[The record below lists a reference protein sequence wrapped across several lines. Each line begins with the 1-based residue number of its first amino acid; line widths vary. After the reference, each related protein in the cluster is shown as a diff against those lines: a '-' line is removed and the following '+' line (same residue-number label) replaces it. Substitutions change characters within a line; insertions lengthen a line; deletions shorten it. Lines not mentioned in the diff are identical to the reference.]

1 MAEEIAAST
10 APTPR
15 QRKRVKV
22 IGALVTTALVIAYV
36 AVLLTYQ
43 RSLSGE
49 FAEPEAP
56 ASALAIEIVPTQVL
70 PVERQVRASLLL
82 FPSGEF
88 LDAEGRLKES
98 VTVVVSPTVANT
110 EILFPAGRIPSPK
123 ELVLPVS
130 GLVQAYPF
138 DTYDYRASVQAHVT
152 QNGEEVPIPVDVGS
166 FFRLAGWSLDADQDV
181 SGAVFR
187 ATASGTIARDFSTIG
202 IALLLLALMVI
213 IAGLVVR
220 VVRSVAANRMEL
232 NLFVASWITALLFA
246 LLPLRNSLPGSPP
259 LGSWIDIL
267 MYFWVV
273 AVVMVSL
280 AFVTGLLL
288 ARAKKPSES
297 TSD

>member
-1 MAEEIAAST
+1 M
-10 APTPR
+10 
-15 QRKRVKV
+15 
-22 IGALVTTALVIAYV
+22 IGGLVTAALVIAYV
-36 AVLLTYQ
+36 AVLVTYQ
-43 RSLSGE
+43 RSLSSE
-49 FAEPEAP
+49 FVEPEAP

-82 FPSGEF
+82 FPSQEF
-88 LDAEGRLKES
+88 LDIDGRLEAS
-98 VTVVVSPTVANT
+98 VVVVVSPTVANT
-110 EILFPAGRIPSPK
+110 EVRFPAGRIPAPQ
-123 ELVLPVS
+123 EVVLPVS
-130 GLVQAYPF
+130 GLVQSYPF
-138 DTYDYRASVQAHVT
+138 DRYEYRVGIQAHVMK
-152 QNGEEVPIPVDVGS
+152 NNEEIPVPVVAGE
-166 FFRLAGWSLDADQDV
+166 FFRLAGWSLDSANDAP
-181 SGAVFR
+181 GAVFR
-187 ATASGTIARDFSTIG
+187 ATSSGTITRDFSTIG

-220 VVRSVAANRMEL
+220 VVRSVAASRMEL

-288 ARAKKPSES
+288 TRAKGPVEE
-297 TSD
+297 DAGN

>member
-1 MAEEIAAST
+1 M
-10 APTPR
+10 
-15 QRKRVKV
+15 
-22 IGALVTTALVIAYV
+22 IGGLVTAALVIAYV

-43 RSLSGE
+43 HSLSGE
-49 FAEPEAP
+49 FTEPQAP

-70 PVERQVRASLLL
+70 PAERQVRASILL
-82 FPSGEF
+82 FPSDEF
-88 LDAEGRLKES
+88 LDAEGRLEES
-98 VTVVVSPTVANT
+98 ITVVVSPTVANT
-110 EILFPAGRIPSPK
+110 EIAFTAGRVPAPK
-123 ELVLPVS
+123 EVVLPVS

-138 DTYDYRASVQAHVT
+138 DRYDFRMSIQAHVMR
-152 QNGEEVPIPVDVGS
+152 NGEEIPIPVDTGS
-166 FFRLAGWSLDADQDV
+166 FFRLAGWSLDSKDDI

-187 ATASGTIARDFSTIG
+187 ASASGTLTRDFSTIG